1 VAEGERVVTRAHHS
15 SPLRFDTLDQVV
27 DAVRAGGGRLSTPRR
42 LVLEALFAEAEPVPA
57 EAIARRL
64 ALDPTS
70 VYRNLES
77 LEALGAVRHVHL
89 GHGPGLYTLVGRGTR
104 EYLVCEI
111 CDGMTVVEPGRLDG
125 VRELVRREFDF
136 DARFGHFPIL
146 GICAACRGNLAS
158 MEEHEHS
165 HPHSH
170 EHEHDGETHS
180 HAHTTHDHEHVE
192 HEHEHSHGDVTHSHP
207 HVHEDG
213 LEHDHTHDHD

>member
-1 VAEGERVVTRAHHS
+1 MI
-15 SPLRFDTLDQVV
+15 
-27 DAVRAGGGRLSTPRR
+27 
-42 LVLEALFAEAEPVPA
+42 LEALFAGHDPLSAED
-57 EAIARRL
+57 L
-64 ALDPTS
+64 AGQLGLEPTS
-70 VYRNLES
+70 VYRNLEK
-77 LEALGAVRHVHL
+77 LEELGAIRHVHL

-111 CDGMTVVEPGRLDG
+111 CDGMTVVEPGRLDE

-180 HAHTTHDHEHVE
+180 HAHTTHEHEHVE